1 MRVMSMLIYNDIYS
15 WEGWGGKLK
24 LASGKC
30 WLRIYDRSR
39 GNEKTVPFLRPY
51 VIIVSD
57 VADSKMSIRSCAGH
71 IATNVTREFKIDPHR
86 MLYVEFYPEVTYGSN
101 AQHNIPEQYIAVD
114 FTWYEEKA
122 LNPKWRQLK
131 PPLLD
136 IVKSLVEDSEISPR
150 TIA

>member
-1 MRVMSMLIYNDIYS
+1 MLIYNDIYS

-39 GNEKTVPFLRPY
+39 GDEKTVPFLRPY

-71 IATNVTREFKIDPHR
+71 IATNVTREFKIDPQR

-101 AQHNIPEQYIAVD
+101 AQHTIPEQYVAVD

-136 IVKSLVEDSEISPR
+136 IVKSLVEDSEISPQ